1 MRSEKENRL
10 RYSIFDPTGNITALV
25 ESVVP
30 EKDQPSVAAA
40 IMARHT
46 AVEQVGFLRLPAG
59 EGETPALRM
68 AGGEF
73 CGNASMSA
81 AALWA
86 LRRGLDGGECSLRVS
101 GAESAVSVRLRRET
115 EGSFAAAVHMPPAG
129 QIMERECVISG
140 RRGGLSCVYMEGITH
155 AVITPAS
162 AFFAL
167 KDDRPAAERAVRTL
181 CAELGAS
188 CLGLMFLEEE
198 MPRWRLTPLVWVPA
212 SGTLFWENSCA
223 SGSAAVS
230 MALARTLKRTV
241 ALDLD
246 EPGGRLRAESDPET
260 GETWLHGRTKLLG
273 EYVA

>member
-1 MRSEKENRL
+1 MRSEKEKQL

-46 AVEQVGFLRLPAG
+46 AVEQVGFLRLPGG

-86 LRRGLDGGECSLRVS
+86 LRRGLDGGECSIRVS
-101 GAESAVSVRLRRET
+101 GAESSVSVRLRRET
-115 EGSFAAAVHMPPAG
+115 EDGFAAAVHMPPAG
-129 QIMERECVISG
+129 QITEKECVISG

-162 AFFAL
+162 PFFAL
-167 KDDRPAAERAVRTL
+167 KDAPAAAEEAVREL
-181 CAELGAS
+181 CGSLGAA
-188 CLGLMFLEEE
+188 CLGLMFLEGEGAL
-198 MPRWRLTPLVWVPA
+198 RRLTPLVYVPL

-223 SGSAAVS
+223 SGSAAVG
-230 MALARTLKRTV
+230 MLLARQSGKAIDLTLE
-241 ALDLD
+241 
-246 EPGGRLRAESDPET
+246 EPGGELRVESNT
-260 GETWLHGRTKLLG
+260 AKGETWLYGRTRLLG

>member
-10 RYSIFDPTGNITALV
+10 QYSIFDPTGNITALV
-25 ESVVP
+25 ESPV
-30 EKDQPSVAAA
+30 EETCQPSVAAA

-46 AVEQVGFLRLPAG
+46 AVEQVGFLRLPVG

-86 LRRGLDGGECSLRVS
+86 LRRGFNGGKCSLRVS

-115 EGSFAAAVHMPPAG
+115 EESFAAAVHMPPAG
-129 QIMERECVISG
+129 QIMEKECVISG
-140 RRGGLSCVYMEGITH
+140 RRGTLSCVYMEGITH

-181 CAELGAS
+181 CAALGAN

-230 MALARTLKRTV
+230 MALARSLKRAV

-273 EYVA
+273 EYVV

>member
-1 MRSEKENRL
+1 MRSEKEKQL

-59 EGETPALRM
+59 GGERPALRM

-86 LRRGLDGGECSLRVS
+86 LRRGFDRGECSLRVS

-129 QIMERECVISG
+129 QIMEKECVISG
-140 RRGGLSCVYMEGITH
+140 RRGRLSCVYMEGITH

-181 CAELGAS
+181 CAALGAN

-198 MPRWRLTPLVWVPA
+198 TPRCRLTPLVWVPA

>member
-1 MRSEKENRL
+1 MRSEKEKQP

-59 EGETPALRM
+59 GGERPALRM

-86 LRRGLDGGECSLRVS
+86 LRRGFNGGKCSLRVS

-129 QIMERECVISG
+129 QIMEKECVISG

-162 AFFAL
+162 PFFAL
-167 KDDRPAAERAVRTL
+167 KDAPAAAEEAVREL
-181 CAELGAS
+181 CGSLGAA
-188 CLGLMFLEEE
+188 CLGLMFLEGEGAL
-198 MPRWRLTPLVWVPA
+198 RRLTPLVYVPL

-223 SGSAAVS
+223 SGSAAVG
-230 MALARTLKRTV
+230 MLLARQSGKAIDLTLE
-241 ALDLD
+241 
-246 EPGGRLRAESDPET
+246 EPGGELRVESNT
-260 GETWLHGRTKLLG
+260 VKGETWLYGRTRLLG

>member
-25 ESVVP
+25 ESPV
-30 EKDQPSVAAA
+30 EESCQPSVAAA

-129 QIMERECVISG
+129 QIMEKECVISG
-140 RRGGLSCVYMEGITH
+140 RRGRLSCVYMEGITH

-167 KDDRPAAERAVRTL
+167 KDDHPAAERAVRTL
-181 CAELGAS
+181 CAALGAN

-198 MPRWRLTPLVWVPA
+198 MPRCRLTPLVWVPA

-223 SGSAAVS
+223 SGSAAVG
-230 MALARTLKRTV
+230 MLLARQSGKAIDLTLE
-241 ALDLD
+241 
-246 EPGGRLRAESDPET
+246 EPGGELRVESNT
-260 GETWLHGRTKLLG
+260 AKGETWLHGRTKLLG

>member
-1 MRSEKENRL
+1 MRSEKEKQL

-86 LRRGLDGGECSLRVS
+86 LRRGFDRGECSLRVS

-129 QIMERECVISG
+129 QIMAKECVISG
-140 RRGGLSCVYMEGITH
+140 RRGRLSCVYMEGITH

-167 KDDRPAAERAVRTL
+167 KDDHPAAERAVRTL
-181 CAELGAS
+181 CAALGAN

-198 MPRWRLTPLVWVPA
+198 MPRCRLTPLVWVPA

>member
-1 MRSEKENRL
+1 MRSEKEKQL

-59 EGETPALRM
+59 GGERPALRM

-86 LRRGLDGGECSLRVS
+86 LRRGFDRGECSLRVS

-129 QIMERECVISG
+129 QIMEKECVISG

-181 CAELGAS
+181 CAALGAN

-198 MPRWRLTPLVWVPA
+198 TPRCRLTPLVWVPA

-246 EPGGRLRAESDPET
+246 EPGGRLRAESDPKT

-273 EYVA
+273 EYVV

>member
-101 GAESAVSVRLRRET
+101 GAESAVSVRLRREP

-140 RRGGLSCVYMEGITH
+140 RRGTLSCVYMEGITH

-181 CAELGAS
+181 CAALGAN

-273 EYVA
+273 EYVV

>member
-46 AVEQVGFLRLPAG
+46 AVEQVGFLRLPVG

-86 LRRGLDGGECSLRVS
+86 LRRGFDGGECSLRVS
-101 GAESAVSVRLRRET
+101 GAESAVSVRLRWET
-115 EGSFAAAVHMPPAG
+115 EESFAAAVHMPLAG
-129 QIMERECVISG
+129 QITEKECVISG
-140 RRGGLSCVYMEGITH
+140 RRGRLSCVYMEGITH

-181 CAELGAS
+181 CAALGAN

-212 SGTLFWENSCA
+212 SGTIFWENSCA

>member
-25 ESVVP
+25 ESPV
-30 EKDQPSVAAA
+30 EESCQPSVAAA

-129 QIMERECVISG
+129 QITEKECVISG
-140 RRGGLSCVYMEGITH
+140 RRGTLSCVYMEGITH

-181 CAELGAS
+181 CAALGAN

-198 MPRWRLTPLVWVPA
+198 MPRCRLTPLVWVPA